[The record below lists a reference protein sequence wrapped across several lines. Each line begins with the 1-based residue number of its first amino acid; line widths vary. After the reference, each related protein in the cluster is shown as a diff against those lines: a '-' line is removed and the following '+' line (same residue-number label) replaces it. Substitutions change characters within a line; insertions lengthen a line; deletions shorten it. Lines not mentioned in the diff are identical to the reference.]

1 MFQTGGPSVQ
11 IPTGRRDGRVSAAA
25 NVRPNIIDT
34 SFTLDEMAKLF
45 SAKGLSMDDLVTLSG
60 THTTIRTR
68 FCPFQA
74 KSNVISYET
83 AEETDIG
90 LLIQITSCFF

>member
-1 MFQTGGPSVQ
+1 MISNEFAFFQTGGPSVQ

-45 SAKGLSMDDLVTLSG
+45 LAKGLSMDDLVTLSG
-60 THTTIRTR
+60 MYIRFTTISAR
-68 FCPFQA
+68 F
-74 KSNVISYET
+74 Y
-83 AEETDIG
+83 
-90 LLIQITSCFF
+90 LR